1 MKYLFLFLSI
11 ILVFG
16 KVRALQSA
24 LGFGGEVV
32 NMPPKILLMVI
43 LFGCALKIFHNRS
56 DFKFNTLEKW
66 MFAFFGCF
74 VVCGTISC
82 FLSDESMRL
91 YAQIMDV
98 VNYSSFVLAF
108 YGTIIFFHDTPKKE
122 VKEWL
127 KPTILF
133 FKILTVITAVFWV
146 VEQSYGI
153 GLTSHDISNRLFPPY
168 EFIYYHGT
176 YFVTVIAF
184 TFLILSKER
193 KIFIFLLCLLCL
205 LSARDRGYLFLLL
218 FFTLSFLF
226 RKDSLNYKLLIP
238 LVVVVG
244 AIAGMISFQ
253 KIIYYTDEDSI
264 RATFYI
270 VAVLLAIRYFPLGS
284 GWCTIGTWNAYRY
297 DSPIFSDYYQ
307 FFLWAEENE
316 SVYADSGFSSII
328 GQTGLLGTFFYTGFL
343 VLLFFVMV
351 NRFSKNRNAR
361 LVVCVWVLF
370 NIVCFFI
377 SDSMISNF
385 SIISA
390 FFMAALYLQTDEDKN
405 LKEIRKV
412 NQLENDKEGS
422 V

>member
-11 ILVFG
+11 ILIFG
-16 KVRALQSA
+16 KVRALQSS

-32 NMPPKILLMVI
+32 NMPPKILLMVV
-43 LFGCALKIFHNRS
+43 LFCCALKIFHNHT

-66 MFAFFGCF
+66 MFGFFGGF
-74 VVCGTISC
+74 IACGTISC
-82 FLSDESMRL
+82 FFSDAEIGL
-91 YAQIMDV
+91 YARAMDV
-98 VNYSSFVLAF
+98 LNYSSFILAF
-108 YGTIIFFHDTPKKE
+108 YGTVIFFSDVPKNKL
-122 VKEWL
+122 KEWL
-127 KPTILF
+127 KPTIVF
-133 FKILTVITAVFWV
+133 FKILTVFTAVFWV
-146 VEQSYGI
+146 IEQSYGI
-153 GLTSHDISNRLFPPY
+153 GLTSHDVSNRLFPPY

-176 YFVTVIAF
+176 YFVTVLAF
-184 TFLILSKER
+184 TFLILFKER

-218 FFTLSFLF
+218 FFTFSFLF
-226 RKDSLNYKLLIP
+226 RKDTLNYKHLIP

-244 AIAGMISFQ
+244 LIAGMISFQ

-270 VAVLLAIRYFPLGS
+270 VAVLLAIKYFPLGS

-297 DSPIFSDYYQ
+297 DSPIYVDYYQ
-307 FFLWAEENE
+307 FFLWADENE

-351 NRFSKNRNAR
+351 NRFSKNKNAR
-361 LVVCVWVLF
+361 LVVCIWVLF

-390 FFMAALYLQTDEDKN
+390 FFMGALYLQVQIEDES
-405 LKEIRKV
+405 KEIEGTK
-412 NQLENDKEGS
+412 QLECDKDNS
-422 V
+422 L